1 MDGIANGTA
10 IFTGKSI
17 GKQSRIMLDKTIAL
31 TYKWA
36 AILALFLSC
45 VYFAGSSWM
54 ISLFTDQESVIKLAE
69 EYKFYILLYPAVSFI
84 GLSLYGVFSGA
95 TRTAPVR
102 NMMLIASVSFYLV
115 QMVLVPDMANDGL
128 WIAYMIYMG
137 MQSIVLYIYLK
148 KLRFSLI

>member
-1 MDGIANGTA
+1 
-10 IFTGKSI
+10 
-17 GKQSRIMLDKTIAL
+17 
-31 TYKWA
+31 
-36 AILALFLSC
+36 
-45 VYFAGSSWM
+45 M
-54 ISLFTDQESVIKLAE
+54 ISLFTDQEPVIKLAE

-115 QMVLVPDMANDGL
+115 QMVLVPDLANDGL
-128 WIAYMIYMG
+128 WIAYMTYMG